1 MAHLEV
7 LNNSGNP
14 VPAASAPAGKKKRM
28 TTEER
33 LAKLQANVQA
43 KAEKAAQRA
52 RNAEARRTA
61 KAEAKKAEKAVARGA
76 VTNTLRNQ
84 IARMAANAHLSLT
97 ANNVKIPSKGAK
109 AELLQKY
116 FNAAKARYY
125 KRTKK
130 ASSLQR
136 RALEA
141 AAAQGLNAKYVKFGR
156 NKNIGAILQKAEARR
171 VKNTAKASKTEKRAA
186 ILAMA
191 EANMGLGEKELM
203 SIVCVRKKV
212 EKK

>member
-1 MAHLEV
+1 MA
-7 LNNSGNP
+7 
-14 VPAASAPAGKKKRM
+14 
-28 TTEER
+28 T
-33 LAKLQANVQA
+33 
-43 KAEKAAQRA
+43 
-52 RNAEARRTA
+52 
-61 KAEAKKAEKAVARGA
+61 
-76 VTNTLRNQ
+76 
-84 IARMAANAHLSLT
+84 NAHLSLT

-141 AAAQGLNAKYVKFGR
+141 AAAHGLNAKYVKFGR
-156 NKNIGAILQKAEARR
+156 NKNIGAILQKADARR
-171 VKNTAKASKTEKRAA
+171 VKNTAKASKGAQRAA

-191 EANMGLGEKELM
+191 DERMGLNEKELM